1 MNLTKILPGS
11 LPAGGAL
18 ALSRLAAAKVPTA
31 KPASISPL
39 YAGLVQRSLS
49 SRGGSYDDRD
59 DHH

>member
-1 MNLTKILPGS
+1 MNSQNILPGS
-11 LPAGGAL
+11 FLAVGVL
-18 ALSRLAAAKVPTA
+18 ALSQLAAAKVPTA